1 MSRPKRD
8 ISNYVR
14 FPLSKEEL
22 EKLDMACKKDERC
35 RSDFARVYVLRAID
49 AVLGLDINR
58 KASDFIS
65 EMQEA
70 FKRLN
75 IENEPEP
82 NTKKKQ

>member
-8 ISNYVR
+8 ISSYVR
-14 FPLSKEEL
+14 FPLTQEEL

-49 AVLGLDINR
+49 AVLGLDVNR

-65 EMQEA
+65 EMQDA
-70 FKRLN
+70 LRRLN
-75 IENEPEP
+75 VEDESESVRRN
-82 NTKKKQ
+82 K